1 MPFKAIKQ
9 STASQMVVEQILDS
23 LKTEEFKPGEKLP
36 SQMDLAKMFNVGRS
50 SIREAIKSLDALGYL
65 EIIQGKG
72 TSFKKDIPS
81 DKAYLSGLK
90 DALEEATLLDLM
102 KIGMILECYA
112 AELAADSANPKHIQQ
127 LKEAIE
133 SIQVSENDRKNF
145 IEMDLRFHFALAQ
158 ATGNIAICEILKLLL
173 EKVHRHHLIYFAISS
188 ETRKRTIATANQI
201 LSCIL
206 KGDAKKASACM
217 RDHLDAMM
225 DELKNVAPE
234 GKVK

>member
-1 MPFKAIKQ
+1 MLFKAIKQ

-23 LKTEEFKPGEKLP
+23 LKTREFKPGEKLP

-65 EIIQGKG
+65 EVSQGKG
-72 TSFKKDIPS
+72 TFFKNDIMS
-81 DKAYLSGLK
+81 DKPSMSELK
-90 DALEEATLLDLM
+90 YALETATLLDLM
-102 KIGMILECYA
+102 RIRMVLECYA

-127 LKEAIE
+127 LEEAIKG
-133 SIQVSENDRKNF
+133 IQDSEDDRKNF
-145 IEMDLRFHFALAQ
+145 IEADLRFHHALAQ
-158 ATGNIAICEILKLLL
+158 TTDNMVLCEILKLFL
-173 EKVHRHHLIYFAISS
+173 EKVHRHYLIYYAISS
-188 ETRKRTIATANQI
+188 ETRKRTIETANQI

-206 KGDAKKASACM
+206 KSDTKKASACM
-217 RDHLDAMM
+217 RDHLDAIM